1 MARLSHI
8 VVVNVPHHVTQR
20 GNARQFILA
29 GDDERLVYLN
39 LLRKYVQPH
48 ELSLLGYC
56 LMSNHVHLL
65 AVPRKPEALALSLST
80 RTDGTRRIG
89 TPPTGPA
96 DMFGKAGF
104 ILVRWTATIGLAC
117 ARRTAESGNRGE
129 AAVEQSAGCPALG
142 FGGRG
147 F

>member
-1 MARLSHI
+1 MACLFRI

-96 DMFGKAGF
+96 DMFWQGRF
-104 ILVRWTATIGLAC
+104 Y
-117 ARRTAESGNRGE
+117 S
-129 AAVEQSAGCPALG
+129 CPLDSHHWSCL
-142 FGGRG
+142 
-147 F
+147 